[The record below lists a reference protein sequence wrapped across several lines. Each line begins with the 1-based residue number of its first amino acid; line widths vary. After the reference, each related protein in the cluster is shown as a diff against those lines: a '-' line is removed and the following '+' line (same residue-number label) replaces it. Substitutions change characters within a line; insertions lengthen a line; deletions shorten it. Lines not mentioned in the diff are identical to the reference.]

1 MMEGAA
7 VKRVISFLMASFLAA
22 FLTIP
27 AFAAENPAVYDASFV
42 PPIPD
47 FIREYSD
54 WYYGTGTQITCGF
67 TGKLGFDYGSYP
79 QDDVF
84 PVVVLLSQGCYNKY
98 KEENGIDYDR
108 EYSLYYIL
116 LRKYHGNA
124 NDYSL
129 GSFLHKGGPQHT
141 MFMGSGN
148 CMQYVLNGYFEYSF
162 IKMDYNWEG
171 GYFES
176 KEDMHHVSQ
185 GTLSFFPF
193 AYVLAVFSS
202 DVESAGE
209 NDFCIVV
216 NGDFSESSEVYPN
229 FGAVDE
235 HRFDVGTV
243 YYGSESTSSG
253 TKAIPHYRCYD
264 WWIGVHGDAIPEFHP
279 DTTLDK
285 DTDGD
290 GKSDLNIDT
299 NGDGKADINIDVNG
313 DGLPEINIDTD
324 GDGKPDINI
333 DTDGD
338 GKPDT
343 NLDTDGD
350 GKPDQ
355 NISGSGGGGETPGIN
370 IDTDGDGKP
379 DLNIDTN
386 GDGKPDLNID
396 TDGDG
401 KPDIN
406 IDTNGDGKPDLN
418 IDTNGD
424 RKPDLNI
431 DTDGDGKPDI
441 NIDTDGDG
449 KPDQN
454 IDIDGDGK
462 PDVNVRPGEGSGE
475 DPDPGPVG
483 GGGSGPPSTWF
494 EESDEELTYNAWE
507 FFNPFKFDY
516 TPFQWDK
523 NYDPLEGYESGK
535 MPEFPSVGNPNSSP
549 PDPFDVPNEIRFK
562 DFVIQFGGQ

>member
-1 MMEGAA
+1 M
-7 VKRVISFLMASFLAA
+7 KRVFSFFAASFLAIC
-22 FLTIP
+22 LTIP

-42 PPIPD
+42 PPIPS
-47 FIREYSD
+47 FIREYSN
-54 WYYGTGTQITCGF
+54 WYYGNGTQITCGF
-67 TGKLGFDYGSYP
+67 TGKLGFDYASYP

-84 PVVVLLSQGCYNKY
+84 LVVVLLSQGRYDKY

-116 LRKYHGNA
+116 LRKYHGAA

-148 CMQYVLNGYFEYSF
+148 CMQYVLNGNFEYSF

-176 KEDMHHVSQ
+176 NEDMHHVSQ
-185 GTLSFFPF
+185 GSLSFFPF

-216 NGDFSESSEVYPN
+216 NGDFSESSEIYPN
-229 FGAVDE
+229 FGAVDG
-235 HRFDVGTV
+235 RKFDVGTV
-243 YYGSESTSSG
+243 YYGSESTSGG

-264 WWIGVHGDAIPEFHP
+264 WWIGVQGDDIPEFHP
-279 DTTLDK
+279 DSTLDR

-290 GKSDLNIDT
+290 GKPDLNVDT
-299 NGDGKADINIDVNG
+299 NGDGKPDTNVDVNG
-313 DGLPEINIDTD
+313 DGLPEVNVDTD

-338 GKPDT
+338 GRPDT

-355 NISGSGGGGETPGIN
+355 NISGSGGETPGVN
-370 IDTDGDGKP
+370 IDTDGDGKA

-396 TDGDG
+396 TNGDG

-431 DTDGDGKPDI
+431 DTNGDGKPDL

-449 KPDQN
+449 KADQN

-462 PDVNVRPGEGSGE
+462 PDVNVQPGGGSGS
-475 DPDPGPVG
+475 DPDPGPG
-483 GGGSGPPSTWF
+483 SGGGSGPPSTWF
-494 EESDEELTYNAWE
+494 EEEDTELSYNSWE

-516 TPFQWDK
+516 TPFQWNK
-523 NYDPLEGYESGK
+523 NYDPLEGYEPGR
-535 MPEFPSVGNPNSSP
+535 MPDFPSVGNPNSSP